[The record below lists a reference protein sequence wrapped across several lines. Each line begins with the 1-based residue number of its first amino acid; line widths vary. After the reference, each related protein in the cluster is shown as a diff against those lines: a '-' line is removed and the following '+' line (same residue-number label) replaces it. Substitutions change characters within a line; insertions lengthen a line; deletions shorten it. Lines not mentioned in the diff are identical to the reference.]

1 MIRTFAL
8 LSATALAA
16 AACAEPEP
24 EVPGALFFSE
34 QCSVCHGA
42 TGRGDGPLAD
52 DLGVMPSDLT
62 ALARNNGG
70 VYPIDDVMAQVYGY
84 PGRYQIGGMPEFG
97 PLLDGPVEDWQTQSG
112 EVIPTPRA
120 LIDLAIY
127 LEGLQ
132 Q

>member
-8 LSATALAA
+8 MSATALSV
-16 AACAEPEP
+16 AACATAEPEL
-24 EVPGALFFSE
+24 PGALFFSE
-34 QCSVCHGA
+34 QCAVCHGA
-42 TGRGDGPLAD
+42 KGRGDGLLA
-52 DLGVMPSDLT
+52 SDLSVAPADLT
-62 ALARNNGG
+62 LLARNNGG

-97 PLLDGPVEDWQTQSG
+97 PLLDGPVEDWVTQSG
-112 EVIPTPRA
+112 ETLATPRA

-132 Q
+132 R